1 MQYVTEDGG
10 VRKLITR
17 NAQGKEK
24 VSDQED
30 GLALTESQNNDP
42 NKAYGTGYVPK
53 NGDNVQVSY
62 VGRLAETGK
71 EFDASISGYPFS
83 FTLGEG
89 KVIKGWEHGI
99 RSMEIGESCELHIR
113 SDYGYG
119 EDGDPGKGGDDAIPP
134 GADLVFEVTLVSARP
149 GTVTVSANT
158 ISGDMARLEI
168 IRKEREVI
176 AFVIQALDI
185 RQLTSVCT
193 QEAKLK
199 RQMLEE
205 EKKKKKLEAQQALKE
220 KLANKNKK
228 GKGKGK
234 GKKKKQVKS
243 SAPKKAEKN

>member
-168 IRKEREVI
+168 IRKERE
-176 AFVIQALDI
+176 
-185 RQLTSVCT
+185 
-193 QEAKLK
+193 EAKLK